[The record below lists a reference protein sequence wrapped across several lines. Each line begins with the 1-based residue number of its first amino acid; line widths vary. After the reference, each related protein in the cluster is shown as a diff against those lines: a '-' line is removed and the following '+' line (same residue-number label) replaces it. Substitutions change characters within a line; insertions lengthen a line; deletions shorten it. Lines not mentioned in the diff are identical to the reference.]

1 MKPSIVGVIVF
12 FTVLALTKNLKFAII
27 VALVHLLA
35 HAIEF
40 PKTEKYNKMY

>member
-40 PKTEKYNKMY
+40 PNKETYNKMY